1 MDARDALAGVLAAL
15 RDAALDDTLWPRA
28 SALIDET
35 LGTRGNSIVV
45 GDRYEGGIQVVFFA
59 TYWRGERRQDL
70 EREYIQNYHPWDE
83 RVPRLRQ
90 LPDSKLVR
98 VADLYT
104 EEETKTSPTFN
115 EFLPRST
122 TGRDG
127 LVARLD
133 MPRGSHITWAISEP
147 IQQEGWGSDQI
158 EIIEGLLPHVRH
170 LVRTRQAVVRA
181 QARGTSLEKML
192 ENTRIGVI
200 HLDRRGRIV
209 EANSRALALLRR
221 GSGLFERK
229 GFLGAWLP
237 ADDAKLQRL
246 LEGALPPF
254 GAQAAAG
261 SMAVSRFPDV
271 SKLVL
276 HINPVGDRWLDFGS
290 RRVAALVLVVDPVS
304 RPTLDVELVRETLG
318 LTPAETEVAVMLAEG
333 RTTSEIARATARQVS
348 TVYMLIR
355 RAYRK
360 LGISR
365 QADLVRLVLA
375 LADVSASRR

>member
-15 RDAALDDTLWPRA
+15 RDAALDDTLWPGT

-45 GDRYEGGIQVVFFA
+45 GDRYEDGIQVVFLA

-98 VADLYT
+98 VIDLYT

-122 TGRDG
+122 TGRNG

-147 IQQEGWGSDQI
+147 IQQDGWGDDQI
-158 EIIEGLLPHVRH
+158 EIIESLLPHVRH

-181 QARGTSLEKML
+181 QARGSSLEKML

-221 GSGLFERK
+221 GNGLFEHK

-246 LEGALPPF
+246 LDGALPPF
-254 GAQAAAG
+254 GGQAAAG
-261 SMAVSRFPDV
+261 SMAVSRFPDL

-276 HINPVGDRWLDFGS
+276 HVNPVGDRWLDFGS
-290 RRVAALVLVVDPVS
+290 RRVAALVLVVARGRPVHH
-304 RPTLDVELVRETLG
+304 RHGVCDLLDHQGDRRHRL
-318 LTPAETEVAVMLAEG
+318 PAAG
-333 RTTSEIARATARQVS
+333 RA
-348 TVYMLIR
+348 
-355 RAYRK
+355 
-360 LGISR
+360 G
-365 QADLVRLVLA
+365 
-375 LADVSASRR
+375 

>member
-15 RDAALDDTLWPRA
+15 RDAALDDTLWPHT

-35 LGTRGNSIVV
+35 LGTRGNSLLV
-45 GDRYEGGIQVVFFA
+45 GDPYEDGIEVVFYA
-59 TYWRGERRQDL
+59 AYWRGERRQDL

-83 RVPRLRQ
+83 RVPRFRK

-98 VADLYT
+98 VIDLYT
-104 EEETKTSPTFN
+104 AEEAKTSPTFN

-122 TGRDG
+122 TGRNG
-127 LVARLD
+127 LMVRLD
-133 MPRGSHITWAISEP
+133 LPRGSHLTWAIGEP
-147 IQQEGWGSDQI
+147 AQREGWGSEQI
-158 EIIEGLLPHVRH
+158 EIIECLLPHVRH
-170 LVRTRQAVVRA
+170 LVRTRQAMVRA
-181 QARGTSLEKML
+181 QARGASLEKML
-192 ENTRIGVI
+192 QNTRIGVI

-209 EANSRALALLRR
+209 EANSRALDVLRR
-221 GSGLFERK
+221 GSGLCERK

-246 LEGALPPF
+246 LDGALPPF

-261 SMAVSRFPDV
+261 SIAVSRFPDL

-276 HINPVGDRWLDFGS
+276 HISPVGDRWLDFGS
-290 RRVAALVLVVDPVS
+290 RRVAALVLVADPVS
-304 RPTLDVELVRETLG
+304 RPRLDAELVREALG
-318 LTPAETEVAVMLAEG
+318 LTPAETQVAVMLAEG
-333 RTTSEIARATARQVS
+333 RTTGEIARATARQVS

-365 QADLVRLVLA
+365 QADLVRLVLS